1 MYVGFVHA
9 SALGRGR
16 SHKEF
21 ILLTLSNDTNN
32 TGYVVYPLIS
42 SNGCSESTSEALQ
55 FVRQVSDSFEL
66 TKPTTTPPAQLSTND
81 MWV

>member
-16 SHKEF
+16 SYKEF

-32 TGYVVYPLIS
+32 TGYVVYPL
-42 SNGCSESTSEALQ
+42 TVV
-55 FVRQVSDSFEL
+55 VREHQ
-66 TKPTTTPPAQLSTND
+66 
-81 MWV
+81 